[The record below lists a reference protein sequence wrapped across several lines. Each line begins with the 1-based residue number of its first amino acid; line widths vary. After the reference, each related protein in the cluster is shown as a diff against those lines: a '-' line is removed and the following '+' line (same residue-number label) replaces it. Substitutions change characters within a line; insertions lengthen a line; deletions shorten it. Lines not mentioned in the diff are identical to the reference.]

1 MRLQRVSTRI
11 GLSIYKNRMKTGGRL
26 IERYI
31 ITAILPYLGL
41 SLLLLTFV
49 LLAQQAG
56 KFVEILGSADPS
68 LDAVADLALGLIPNI
83 LIFTLPMSVLIGTAT
98 GLSRVGSDSEL
109 IAMRAAGV
117 GTWRFVSPVL
127 LLGMFFTLLTLYVAF
142 EIAPKATHL
151 MRQAALKVTLSKIE
165 SPIQPNTINTEM
177 PGKVVYVREGDKAR
191 GQWERVFIHWSEGE
205 GDLRLITAR
214 SGRIDATGEQTE
226 LVLTDAVV
234 TTLPSKPAP
243 QGANSAQ
250 IITESSAQFR
260 IRLNTGRN
268 AILKRFQERPYEL
281 DELHWRE
288 IVEKLRSANETERVS
303 LLTTLNKRL
312 ALCFAS
318 LAFAL
323 LGAGLGGRTQ
333 RVGRG
338 QAVLVSLGAMLLYYL
353 ILLGGEHLS
362 RSGAIPRLLGSW
374 LATGVALIVGIIAL
388 FLGERRISGWNPMR
402 SLLSSTAAGSQPANG
417 RQTRS
422 SILMGLLDRSLMR
435 AVCLNFILAYTTLLV
450 IFLIFTLFELLRF
463 ITGSEWRLVALYL
476 LYLVPLASMSLA
488 PVGLLVAVLVT
499 YALLARRSEVFVWWA
514 SGQSLYRLSLPTLL
528 FSLLVS
534 LSLALLQ
541 EKVLPQANRKQENY
555 RAQIRGNLN
564 RAMTPAGFQWL
575 AVPDAKRLYSYK
587 YREGDRAL
595 ITPTIYEFDAEGVHL
610 KRLVMSEA
618 GNWSNSGTLE
628 LQSSRIMD
636 FSGSNITNGYRAPRL
651 SLAENAPAESFKP
664 MLSKPSELS
673 SSALSR
679 YITNLKQ
686 VRPEEVT
693 ALYVSLYRRGADT
706 TMPIILAIIGVP
718 FGVFFGRRS
727 AFWALG
733 MAIFIGLAMW
743 ASASGF
749 QQLGNYRFLPAA
761 LAAWA
766 TPLIFTALGLI
777 LFSRART

>member
-1 MRLQRVSTRI
+1 
-11 GLSIYKNRMKTGGRL
+11 MKTKGGRL

-31 ITAILPYLGL
+31 ITAILPYFGL

-56 KFVEILGSADPS
+56 RFVEILGSADPS
-68 LDAVADLALGLIPNI
+68 LEAVTDIALGLIPNI

-117 GTWRFVSPVL
+117 GTWRIVSPVL
-127 LLGMFFTLLTLYVAF
+127 LLGILFTLLTLYVGF
-142 EIAPKATHL
+142 EIAPRATHL
-151 MRQAALKVTLSKIE
+151 MRQAVLKVTLSKIE

-191 GQWERVFIHWSEGE
+191 GQWERVFIHWREGE
-205 GDLRLITAR
+205 GDVRLITAR
-214 SGRIDATGEQTE
+214 SGRLDATGEQTE

-234 TTLPSKPAP
+234 TTLPSKSIAK
-243 QGANSAQ
+243 GSNSAQ
-250 IITESSAQFR
+250 IVTESSAQFR

-268 AILKRFQERPYEL
+268 ALIKRFQERPLEV

-288 IVEKLRSANETERVS
+288 VLERARASEGKEKLS
-303 LLTTLNKRL
+303 LLTALNKRL

-323 LGAGLGGRTQ
+323 LGVGLGGRTR

-338 QAVLVSLGAMLLYYL
+338 QAVLASLGAMLLYYL

-362 RSGAIPRLLGSW
+362 RSGAIPPFVGSW
-374 LATGVALIVGIIAL
+374 LATVVALLAGLLSLI
-388 FLGERRISGWNPMR
+388 LGERRLSGWSHTR
-402 SLLSSTAAGSQPANG
+402 RLYASGAGSMSVAG
-417 RQTRS
+417 RQARG

-435 AVCLNFILAYTTLLV
+435 AICVNFTLAYATLLI

-463 ITGSEWRLVALYL
+463 ITGNEWRLVALYL

-488 PVGLLVAVLVT
+488 PIGLLVAVLVT
-499 YALLARRSEVFVWWA
+499 YALLARRSEVVVWWA
-514 SGQSLYRLSLPTLL
+514 SGQSLYRLSLPTL
-528 FSLLVS
+528 FFALLI
-534 LSLALLQ
+534 SLALAALQ
-541 EKVLPQANRKQENY
+541 ESILPQANRRQEDY

-575 AVPDAKRLYSYK
+575 AVPDAGRLYAYK
-587 YREGDRAL
+587 YQPAGQQMLVSPAV
-595 ITPTIYEFDAEGVHL
+595 YEFDAEGVHL
-610 KRLVMSEA
+610 KRLLTSE
-618 GNWSNSGTLE
+618 GGKWVNSDTLE
-628 LQSSRIMD
+628 LQNAEIVD
-636 FSGSNITNGYRAPRL
+636 FSRGGVANGYRVARV
-651 SLAENAPAESFKP
+651 SLAENTSAESFKP

-673 SSALSR
+673 SRDLSA
-679 YITNLKQ
+679 YIKTLKR

-693 ALYVSLYRRGADT
+693 SLYVSLYRRGADAV
-706 TMPIILAIIGVP
+706 MPLILAIIGVP

-733 MAIFIGLAMW
+733 VAIFIGLALW

-749 QQLGNYRFLPAA
+749 QQLGNYRILPAA

-766 TPLIFTALGLI
+766 TPLIFTALGLL

>member
-1 MRLQRVSTRI
+1 
-11 GLSIYKNRMKTGGRL
+11 MKTNGGRL

-56 KFVEILGSADPS
+56 KFVEILGSAEPS

-83 LIFTLPMSVLIGTAT
+83 LIFTLPMSMLIGTAT
-98 GLSRVGSDSEL
+98 GLSRIGSDSEL
-109 IAMRAAGV
+109 VAMRAAGV
-117 GTWRFVSPVL
+117 GTWRIVSPVL
-127 LLGMFFTLLTLYVAF
+127 LLGVVFTLLTLYVGF

-191 GQWERVFIHWSEGE
+191 GQWERVFIHWREGE

-214 SGRIDATGEQTE
+214 SGRLDVTGEQTE

-234 TTLPSKPAP
+234 TTLPSKPAA
-243 QGANSAQ
+243 GRVANSTS
-250 IITESSAQFR
+250 IVTESSAQFR

-268 AILKRFQERPYEL
+268 AILKRFQERPLEV

-288 IVEKLRSANETERVS
+288 VLEKSRAAVGPEKLA

-318 LAFAL
+318 LAFAV
-323 LGAGLGGRTQ
+323 LGVGLGGRTQ

-338 QAVLVSLGAMLLYYL
+338 QAILASLGAMLLYYL

-362 RSGAIPRLLGSW
+362 RSGAIPPLVGSW
-374 LATGVALIVGIIAL
+374 LATGVALVVGLASL
-388 FLGERRISGWNPMR
+388 FLSEQRVSFWKQTSG
-402 SLLSSTAAGSQPANG
+402 LFSTEAGSSRG
-417 RQTRS
+417 KGKRTRS

-435 AVCLNFILAYTTLLV
+435 AVFFNFTLAYTTLLI

-463 ITGSEWRLVALYL
+463 ITATEWRLVALYL

-488 PVGLLVAVLVT
+488 PIGLLVAVLVT
-499 YALLARRSEVFVWWA
+499 YALLARRSEVVVWWA
-514 SGQSLYRLSLPTLL
+514 SGQSLYRLSLPALF

-534 LSLALLQ
+534 STLFVLQ
-541 EKVLPQANRKQENY
+541 ESVLPQANRKQEGY
-555 RAQIRGNLN
+555 RAQIRGSLN
-564 RAMTPAGFQWL
+564 RAMTPAGYQWL
-575 AVPDAKRLYSYK
+575 AVPDARRLYSYK
-587 YREGDRAL
+587 YQEGAQAL
-595 ITPTIYEFDAEGVHL
+595 ITPSVYEFDAEGIHL
-610 KRLVMSEA
+610 KRLVMSET
-618 GNWSNSGTLE
+618 GNWTSTGTLE
-628 LQSSRIMD
+628 LLDAEVLEFSHAANMVHGSRV
-636 FSGSNITNGYRAPRL
+636 PRL
-651 SLAENAPAESFKP
+651 ELAENASAESFKP

-673 SSALSR
+673 STALSA
-679 YITNLKQ
+679 YIKTLKR

-693 ALYVSLYRRGADT
+693 PLYVSLYRRSADT
-706 TMPIILAIIGVP
+706 SMPVILAIIGIP

-733 MAIFIGLAMW
+733 VALVIGLALW

-766 TPLIFTALGLI
+766 TPLIFMALGLL

>member
-1 MRLQRVSTRI
+1 
-11 GLSIYKNRMKTGGRL
+11 MKTTGGRL

-31 ITAILPYLGL
+31 FTAILPYLGL

-56 KFVEILGSADPS
+56 KFVEILGSADAS
-68 LDAVADLALGLIPNI
+68 LDAVADLALGLIPSI

-98 GLSRVGSDSEL
+98 GLSRIGSDSEL

-117 GTWRFVSPVL
+117 GTWRIVSPVL
-127 LLGMFFTLLTLYVAF
+127 LLGVVFTLLTLYVGF

-151 MRQAALKVTLSKIE
+151 MRPAALKVTLSKIE

-191 GQWERVFIHWSEGE
+191 GQWERVFIHWREGE
-205 GDLRLITAR
+205 GDLRLITAK
-214 SGRIDATGEQTE
+214 SGRLDVTGEQTE

-234 TTLPSKPAP
+234 TTLPSKPVAP
-243 QGANSAQ
+243 TVNLTQ
-250 IITESSAQFR
+250 IVTESSAQFR

-268 AILKRFQERPYEL
+268 AILKRFQERPSEI

-288 IVEKLRSANETERVS
+288 ILERARSAQGQEKLS

-323 LGAGLGGRTQ
+323 LGVGLGGRTQ

-338 QAVLVSLGAMLLYYL
+338 QAILASLGAMLLYYL
-353 ILLGGEHLS
+353 ILLGGEQLS
-362 RSGAIPRLLGSW
+362 RSGTIPPLVGSW
-374 LATGVALIVGIIAL
+374 LPTAVALAVGLLSL
-388 FLGERRISGWNPMR
+388 FLSEQRVSIWKQRSGLFSTKTHSSALTTGRHPRR
-402 SLLSSTAAGSQPANG
+402 
-417 RQTRS
+417 
-422 SILMGLLDRSLMR
+422 SILMGLLDRNLMR
-435 AVCLNFILAYTTLLV
+435 AVCFNFTVAYVTLLV

-463 ITGSEWRLVALYL
+463 ITGTEWRLVALYL
-476 LYLVPLASMSLA
+476 LYLVPLATMSLA
-488 PVGLLVAVLVT
+488 PIGLLVAVLVT
-499 YALLARRSEVFVWWA
+499 YALLAKRSEVVVWWA
-514 SGQSLYRLSLPTLL
+514 SGQSLYRLSLPAL
-528 FSLLVS
+528 FFSIL
-534 LSLALLQ
+534 LSLALAVMQ
-541 EKVLPQANRKQENY
+541 ENVLPQANRKQESY

-564 RAMTPAGFQWL
+564 RAMTPTGYQWL
-575 AVPDAKRLYSYK
+575 AVPEAKRLYSYK
-587 YREGDRAL
+587 YQEGDHAL
-595 ITPTIYEFDAEGVHL
+595 LSPSVYEFDADGVHL
-610 KRLVMSEA
+610 KRLVMSKA
-618 GNWSNSGTLE
+618 GRWMNSVTLE
-628 LQSSRIMD
+628 LLEAEVLD
-636 FSGSNITNGYRAPRL
+636 FNHANVARGFHAPSLEL
-651 SLAENAPAESFKP
+651 SENASAETFKP

-673 SSALSR
+673 SSALST
-679 YITNLKQ
+679 YIKTLKR
-686 VRPEEVT
+686 VRPEEMT
-693 ALYVSLYRRGADT
+693 PLYISLYRRGADAS
-706 TMPIILAIIGVP
+706 MPIILAIIGIP

-733 MAIFIGLAMW
+733 VALIIGLALW

-766 TPLIFTALGLI
+766 TPLIFTALGLL

>member
-1 MRLQRVSTRI
+1 
-11 GLSIYKNRMKTGGRL
+11 MKITGGRL

-117 GTWRFVSPVL
+117 GTWRIVSPVL
-127 LLGMFFTLLTLYVAF
+127 LLGVVFTLLTLYVGF

-191 GQWERVFIHWSEGE
+191 GQWERVFIHWREEE

-214 SGRIDATGEQTE
+214 SGRLDVTGEQTE

-234 TTLPSKPAP
+234 TTLPSNPA
-243 QGANSAQ
+243 ARAVNSTP
-250 IITESSAQFR
+250 IVTESSAQFR

-268 AILKRFQERPYEL
+268 ATLKRFQERPLEV
-281 DELHWRE
+281 DELHWRDVLE
-288 IVEKLRSANETERVS
+288 RSRSAKGTEKLA

-318 LAFAL
+318 LAFAV
-323 LGAGLGGRTQ
+323 LGVGLGGRTQ

-338 QAVLVSLGAMLLYYL
+338 QAILASLGAMLLYYL

-362 RSGAIPRLLGSW
+362 RSGAIPPLAGSW
-374 LATGVALIVGIIAL
+374 LATVLALVVGLVSL
-388 FLGERRISGWNPMR
+388 FLSEQRVSFWKQTSGLFSR
-402 SLLSSTAAGSQPANG
+402 EAAGASRVKGKRA
-417 RQTRS
+417 RS

-435 AVCLNFILAYTTLLV
+435 AVFFNFTLAYATLLI

-463 ITGSEWRLVALYL
+463 ITATEWGLVALYL

-488 PVGLLVAVLVT
+488 PIGLLVAVLVT
-499 YALLARRSEVFVWWA
+499 YALLARRSEVVVWWA
-514 SGQSLYRLSLPTLL
+514 SGQSLYRLSLPALF

-534 LSLALLQ
+534 LTLFVLQ
-541 EKVLPQANRKQENY
+541 ESVLPQANRRQEGY
-555 RAQIRGNLN
+555 RAQIRGSLN
-564 RAMTPAGFQWL
+564 RAMAPTGDQWL
-575 AVPDAKRLYSYK
+575 AVPDARRLYSYK
-587 YREGDRAL
+587 YQAGAQAL
-595 ITPTIYEFDAEGVHL
+595 ITPSVYEFDAEGVHL

-618 GNWSNSGTLE
+618 GNWTNSGTLE
-628 LQSSRIMD
+628 LLNAEVLD
-636 FSGSNITNGYRAPRL
+636 FSHAANMANASRVPRL
-651 SLAENAPAESFKP
+651 ELTENASAESFKP
-664 MLSKPSELS
+664 MINKPSELS
-673 SSALSR
+673 SAALSA
-679 YITNLKQ
+679 YIKTLKK

-693 ALYVSLYRRGADT
+693 SLYVSLYRRSADT
-706 TMPIILAIIGVP
+706 SMPVILAIIGIP

-727 AFWALG
+727 AFWSLGAAL
-733 MAIFIGLAMW
+733 IIGLALW

-766 TPLIFTALGLI
+766 TPLIFMALGLL

>member
-1 MRLQRVSTRI
+1 
-11 GLSIYKNRMKTGGRL
+11 MKTTGGRL
-26 IERYI
+26 IERYV

-98 GLSRVGSDSEL
+98 GLSRIGSDSEL

-117 GTWRFVSPVL
+117 GTWRIVSPVL
-127 LLGMFFTLLTLYVAF
+127 LLGVVFTLLTLYVGF

-165 SPIQPNTINTEM
+165 SPIQPNTINAEM
-177 PGKVVYVREGDKAR
+177 PGKVVYVREGDKTR
-191 GQWERVFIHWSEGE
+191 GQWERVFIHWREGE
-205 GDLRLITAR
+205 GDIRLITAR
-214 SGRIDATGEQTE
+214 SGRLDVTGEQTE

-234 TTLPSKPAP
+234 TTLAPKPA
-243 QGANSAQ
+243 ASAVNSTP
-250 IITESSAQFR
+250 IVTESSAQFR
-260 IRLNTGRN
+260 IKLNTGRN
-268 AILKRFQERPYEL
+268 AILKRFQERPSDV

-288 IVEKLRSANETERVS
+288 VLEKARSAQGAEKLA

-323 LGAGLGGRTQ
+323 LGVGLGGRTQ

-338 QAVLVSLGAMLLYYL
+338 LAILASLGAMLLYYL

-362 RSGAIPRLLGSW
+362 RSGAIPPLVGSW
-374 LATGVALIVGIIAL
+374 LATGAALVVGLASL
-388 FLGERRISGWNPMR
+388 FLSEQRVSVWKQTSGLF
-402 SLLSSTAAGSQPANG
+402 STETGSSYVTGKRP
-417 RQTRS
+417 RS
-422 SILMGLLDRSLMR
+422 SILMGLLDRSLIR
-435 AVCLNFILAYTTLLV
+435 AVCLNFTLAYATLLI

-463 ITGSEWRLVALYL
+463 ITATEWQLVALYL
-476 LYLVPLASMSLA
+476 FYLVPLASMSLA
-488 PVGLLVAVLVT
+488 PIGLLVAVLVT
-499 YALLARRSEVFVWWA
+499 YALLARRSEVVVWWA
-514 SGQSLYRLSLPTLL
+514 SGQSLYRLSLPVLF
-528 FSLLVS
+528 FSLLIS

-541 EKVLPQANRKQENY
+541 ESVLPQANRKQEGY
-555 RAQIRGNLN
+555 RAQIRGSLN
-564 RAMTPAGFQWL
+564 RAMTPTGYQWL
-575 AVPDAKRLYSYK
+575 AVPDARRLYSYK
-587 YREGDRAL
+587 YQEGAQTL
-595 ITPTIYEFDAEGVHL
+595 VSTTVYEFDAEGVHL
-610 KRLVMSEA
+610 KRLVMSEEGKWA
-618 GNWSNSGTLE
+618 NSGTLE
-628 LQSSRIMD
+628 LLEVEVLD
-636 FSGSNITNGYRAPRL
+636 FGHGNSVNGSHTPRL
-651 SLAENAPAESFKP
+651 ELTENASAESFKP

-673 SSALSR
+673 SSALSA
-679 YITNLKQ
+679 YIKTLKR

-693 ALYVSLYRRGADT
+693 PLYVSLYRRGADT
-706 TMPIILAIIGVP
+706 SMPIILAIIGIP

-733 MAIFIGLAMW
+733 VALIIGLALW

-766 TPLIFTALGLI
+766 TPLIFMALGLI

>member
-1 MRLQRVSTRI
+1 
-11 GLSIYKNRMKTGGRL
+11 MKTSGGRL

-31 ITAILPYLGL
+31 ITAILPYVGL

-98 GLSRVGSDSEL
+98 GLSRVASDSEL

-117 GTWRFVSPVL
+117 GTWRVVSPVL
-127 LLGMFFTLLTLYVAF
+127 LLGVVFTLLSLYVGF
-142 EIAPKATHL
+142 EIAPRATQL
-151 MRQAALKVTLSKIE
+151 MRRAAFKVTLSKIE

-177 PGKVVYVREGDKAR
+177 PGKVVYVREGDKSR
-191 GQWERVFIHWSEGE
+191 GQWERVFIHWREGE
-205 GDLRLITAR
+205 GDTRLITAR

-234 TTLPSKPAP
+234 TTLPSKQVA
-243 QGANSAQ
+243 GAINSAQ
-250 IITESSAQFR
+250 IVTESSAQFR

-268 AILKRFQERPYEL
+268 AILKRFQDRPPDVE
-281 DELHWRE
+281 EMHWRDILE
-288 IVEKLRSANETERVS
+288 KIRSSEGSEKLS
-303 LLTTLNKRL
+303 LQTALNKRL

-323 LGAGLGGRTQ
+323 LGVGLGGRTQ

-338 QAVLVSLGAMLLYYL
+338 QAILASLGAMLLYYL

-362 RSGAIPRLLGSW
+362 RTGAIPPLVGSW
-374 LATGVALIVGIIAL
+374 LATGAALLTGLALL
-388 FLGERRISGWNPMR
+388 FLSERNIYVWKRTR
-402 SLLSSTAAGSQPANG
+402 SLLSAETQAVRAKG
-417 RQTRS
+417 RHARRS
-422 SILMGLLDRSLMR
+422 IMMGLLDRSLMR
-435 AVCLNFILAYTTLLV
+435 AICLNFALAYMTLLL

-463 ITGSEWRLVALYL
+463 INSTEWGLVALYL

-488 PVGLLVAVLVT
+488 PIGLLVAVLVT
-499 YALLARRSEVFVWWA
+499 YALLARRSEVVVWWA
-514 SGQSLYRLSLPTLL
+514 SGQSLYRLSLPTL
-528 FSLLVS
+528 FFALLLS
-534 LSLALLQ
+534 LSLAALQ
-541 EKVLPQANRKQENY
+541 ESVLPQANRKQEGF
-555 RAQIRGNLN
+555 RAQIRGSVN
-564 RAMTPAGFQWL
+564 RAVTPAGFQWL
-575 AVPDAKRLYSYK
+575 AVPDAGRLYAYK
-587 YREGDRAL
+587 YQAGDQTLHSPAV
-595 ITPTIYEFDAEGVHL
+595 YEFDEQGVHL
-610 KRLVMSEA
+610 KRLITGEEGKWMDAV
-618 GNWSNSGTLE
+618 NLE
-628 LQSSRIMD
+628 LRRAEVLD
-636 FSGSNITNGYRAPRL
+636 FSRTNVARSYRVPAL
-651 SLAENAPAESFKP
+651 SLAENASAESFKP

-673 SSALSR
+673 SAALSE
-679 YITNLKQ
+679 YIKTLKR

-693 ALYVSLYRRGADT
+693 ALHVSLYRRSADAA
-706 TMPIILAIIGVP
+706 MPIILAIIGVP

-733 MAIFIGLAMW
+733 AAIVIGLALW